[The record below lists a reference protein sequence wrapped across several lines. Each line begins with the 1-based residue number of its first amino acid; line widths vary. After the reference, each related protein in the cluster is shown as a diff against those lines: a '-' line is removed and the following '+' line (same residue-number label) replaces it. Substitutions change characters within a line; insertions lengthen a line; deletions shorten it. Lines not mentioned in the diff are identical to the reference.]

1 MDKLL
6 QKFVCAADR
15 ECIYASLGS
24 PDGKKNSM
32 KGF

>member
-1 MDKLL
+1 MVNMDKLL

-24 PDGKKNSM
+24 PDGKKIP
-32 KGF
+32 